1 MAVHLAEALESVH
14 ARGVMHRALRP
25 EHVLVSPDGREAWLI
40 DFQAAR
46 RTPQEIVVQGSP
58 VGSVRAAAYLAPE
71 LSGRL
76 NRPSDSRA
84 DLHALG
90 VTLYHLMTGEPPFSG
105 ASVLELVHAHLERR
119 PVPPA
124 DIAAVPP
131 RMSRIILRLLK
142 KDPAA
147 RYQSA
152 HGVVADLRRVR
163 DGEAPDES
171 LGSKDHPI
179 ALHQSPR
186 LYGTEAVTHAVLDA
200 WALVATGPRNASC
213 WWGRAAPAARPAWG
227 RCGCVWPT
235 RRDLPCRAVGAPT
248 PPVRRTPA

>member
-1 MAVHLAEALESVH
+1 
-14 ARGVMHRALRP
+14 MHRALRP

-105 ASVLELVHAHLERR
+105 ASVLELVHAHLARR

-152 HGVVADLRRVR
+152 HRVVADLRRVR

-186 LYGTEAVTHAVLDA
+186 LYGTEAVTHAILDA
-200 WALVATGPRNASC
+200 WALVRDGATECVLLVGESGTGRTASVGEVRMRLVDEAGFALSGS
-213 WWGRAAPAARPAWG
+213 WGADPSRA
-227 RCGCVWPT
+227 
-235 RRDLPCRAVGAPT
+235 
-248 PPVRRTPA
+248 RTPA